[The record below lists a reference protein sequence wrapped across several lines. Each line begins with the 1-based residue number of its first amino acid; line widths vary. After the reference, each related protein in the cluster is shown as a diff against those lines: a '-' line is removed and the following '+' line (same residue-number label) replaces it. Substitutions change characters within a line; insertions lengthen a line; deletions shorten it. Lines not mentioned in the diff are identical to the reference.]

1 MPRLLLRSSRGL
13 VNALEVLS
21 IIKHYGG
28 IAEISGSALQSFYA
42 PRVGRIAAQCY
53 NYLTPTQDAF
63 TKRPLGFVFIEA
75 DQSSADAILAAGTQY
90 VKAPLP
96 SGQSRR
102 STAGLTLHQQAAR
115 NRISLQDIL
124 NLRASPLATGLQADS
139 ADSADQPEEEDRILE
154 ITAEAALGGGACSFV
169 KFSTDAVLRTQT
181 SECSDRTSR
190 YEVIWRQSAETQSI
204 SRTQ

>member
-21 IIKHYGG
+21 IIKHHGG

-53 NYLTPTQDAF
+53 IYLTPTQDAF

-102 STAGLTLHQQAAR
+102 STASLTLHQQAAR

-139 ADSADQPEEEDRILE
+139 ADQPEEEDRILE

-169 KFSTDAVLRTQT
+169 RFSTDAVLRTQT